1 MRRLIIFF
9 ESVLTYSAYT
19 SIFIMMFLTTADAI
33 GRYILSVPVTGTYE
47 ITENYLMPVAFFL
60 ALSHAYRRGFLIR
73 VTFLVDRLPGW
84 FQVIVNHIVQMI
96 CILYGVI
103 LIVATSR
110 RAIGVIGK
118 GTTLGNLNFPVW
130 PVHMIVPIGLF
141 SVTLLMLIDLFRVRS
156 GKSRLFKE
164 ESPAA

>member
-1 MRRLIIFF
+1 
-9 ESVLTYSAYT
+9 
-19 SIFIMMFLTTADAI
+19 MMFLTTADAI

-110 RAIGVIGK
+110 RAISVIGK

>member
-1 MRRLIIFF
+1 MRRLITFC
-9 ESVLTYSAYT
+9 ESTLTYSAFT
-19 SIFIMMFLTTADAI
+19 STFIMMCLTTADAI
-33 GRYILSVPVTGTYE
+33 GRYILSMPVKGAYE

-60 ALSHAYRRGFLIR
+60 ALSHAYRQGFLIR

-110 RAIGVIGK
+110 RAIGIIGK

-130 PVHMIVPIGLF
+130 PAHIIVPIGLF
-141 SVTLLMLIDLFRVRS
+141 SLTLLMAIDLFRVGI
-156 GKSRLFKE
+156 GKSRLFKD

>member
-1 MRRLIIFF
+1 MHRLIIFC
-9 ESVLTYSAYT
+9 ERVLTYCAFT
-19 SIFIMMFLTTADAI
+19 SIFIMMFLTTTDAI
-33 GRYILSVPVTGTYE
+33 GRYIISFPVTGAYE

-60 ALSHAYRRGFLIR
+60 ALSHAYRQGFLIR

-84 FQVIVNHIVQMI
+84 VQTIVNHIVQII

-130 PVHMIVPIGLF
+130 PAHVIVPIGLF